1 MDNMVFLQRWLQK
14 FPRYKGRDLYIAGES
29 YAGIYYNTA
38 SNVFSLVFVR
48 LWNRFLCC
56 FDQDKK
62 HAKAS
67 SVWDCDSGHYI
78 PQLAEAMVEFNKKDR
93 IFNLRG
99 VAVSHLT

>member
-1 MDNMVFLQRWLQK
+1 LFA
-14 FPRYKGRDLYIAGES
+14 F
-29 YAGIYYNTA
+29 GIV
-38 SNVFSLVFVR
+38 SCVVLI
-48 LWNRFLCC
+48 
-56 FDQDKK
+56 KK

-67 SVWDCDSGHYI
+67 SVWYCDSGHYI